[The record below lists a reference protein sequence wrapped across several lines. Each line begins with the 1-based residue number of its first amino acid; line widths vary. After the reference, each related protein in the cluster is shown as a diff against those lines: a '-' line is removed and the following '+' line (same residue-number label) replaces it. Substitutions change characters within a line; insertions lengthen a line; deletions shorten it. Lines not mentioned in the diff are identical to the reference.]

1 MTQLEFFDI
10 PSPCIGVCES
20 GPRGY
25 CRGCLRSR
33 AERQQWHQL
42 DAATKRLVIRACQ
55 IRKLRLARGAQLDDD
70 DDSDQ
75 AIQVPLFEPDDP
87 DQA

>member
-1 MTQLEFFDI
+1 MQQLEFFDI

-33 AERQQWHQL
+33 PERQQWHQL
-42 DAATKRLVIRACQ
+42 DASSKRQVIRNCQ
-55 IRKLRLARGAQLDDD
+55 IRKLRLARGAALDDD
-70 DDSDQ
+70 EDAEAS
-75 AIQVPLFEPDDP
+75 IQVPLFDPDDS
-87 DQA
+87 D

>member
-1 MTQLEFFDI
+1 MQQLEFFDI

-33 AERQQWHQL
+33 TERQHWHQL
-42 DAATKRLVIRACQ
+42 DAASKRLIIRACQ
-55 IRKLRLARGAQLDDD
+55 VRALRLARGTLATADDATD
-70 DDSDQ
+70 P
-75 AIQVPLFEPDDP
+75 ALQVPLFDQDDS
-87 DQA
+87 A

>member
-33 AERQQWHQL
+33 PERQQWHQL
-42 DAATKRLVIRACQ
+42 DAATKRKIIRACQ
-55 IRKLRLARGAQLDDD
+55 IRKLRLTRGIPVDDVD
-70 DDSDQ
+70 EPDTNIQASLFAVDEPDSD
-75 AIQVPLFEPDDP
+75 
-87 DQA
+87 

>member
-1 MTQLEFFDI
+1 MQQLEFFDI

-33 AERQQWHQL
+33 PERQQWHQL
-42 DAATKRLVIRACQ
+42 DAASKRQVIRNCQ
-55 IRKLRLARGAQLDDD
+55 IRKLRLARGAQLDEADEL
-70 DDSDQ
+70 DS
-75 AIQVPLFEPDDP
+75 AIQVPLFNTDEPD
-87 DQA
+87 

>member
-20 GPRGY
+20 GPRGF

-33 AERQQWHQL
+33 TERQQWHQL
-42 DAATKRLVIRACQ
+42 DTATKRQVIRACQ
-55 IRKLRLARGAQLDDD
+55 IRKLRLARGAPLNDEDAP
-70 DDSDQ
+70 DQ
-75 AIQVPLFEPDDP
+75 SLQVSLFESDD
-87 DQA
+87 AEET

>member
-1 MTQLEFFDI
+1 MQQLEFFDI

-55 IRKLRLARGAQLDDD
+55 VRKLRLARGALSAEDSAPDDVV
-70 DDSDQ
+70 
-75 AIQVPLFEPDDP
+75 QVPLFNIDDP
-87 DQA
+87 Q